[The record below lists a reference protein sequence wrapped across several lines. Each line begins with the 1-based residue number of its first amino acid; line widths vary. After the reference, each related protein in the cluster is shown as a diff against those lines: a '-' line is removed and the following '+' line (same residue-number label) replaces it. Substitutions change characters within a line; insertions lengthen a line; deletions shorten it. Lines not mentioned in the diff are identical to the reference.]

1 MEKLVFSNP
10 VAISTIF
17 PPTSL
22 PPPTSRN
29 ESLEDSDD
37 ETGANTES
45 NGAVTALASSTNS
58 NQQAVVTSGP
68 GSAVPAVNGT
78 ANGSAHPVAKS
89 NGSAT
94 PADQGSL
101 RSGKEA
107 RLKEF
112 KYVDFRYYR
121 FLLHPVTGNFY
132 MSRWVLRF
140 AAAGPEW
147 KPGLP
152 CHCMTVIG
160 ETRTGRP

>member
-1 MEKLVFSNP
+1 MFSNP

-45 NGAVTALASSTNS
+45 NGVVTAFASSTS
-58 NQQAVVTSGP
+58 SSQQPAPPSGP
-68 GSAVPAVNGT
+68 GSVPPAVNGS
-78 ANGSAHPVAKS
+78 ANGATHPVTKS

-107 RLKEF
+107 RRKEF
-112 KYVDFRYYR
+112 KYLDFRYYR

-132 MSRWVLRF
+132 MSRWVLILST
-140 AAAGPEW
+140 PT
-147 KPGLP
+147 
-152 CHCMTVIG
+152 M
-160 ETRTGRP
+160 